1 MLRILKNLL
10 VISIFQLSINIANAQ
25 MPGQPANSYVSG
37 SNWYC
42 NTGYQKSGNS
52 CVSIFASF
60 PNGQPANSYVSGS
73 NWYCNTG
80 YEKSGN
86 SCVNIFDKTN
96 KSTQTENT
104 TPNTYPT
111 EQNSYEKDKSINIQT
126 SDTPIK
132 KKISKPKDMPNNAIS
147 GGLPPLK
154 N

>member
-1 MLRILKNLL
+1 MLRIIKNLL

-42 NTGYQKSGNS
+42 NTGY
-52 CVSIFASF
+52 
-60 PNGQPANSYVSGS
+60 
-73 NWYCNTG
+73 
-80 YEKSGN
+80 EKSGN

-96 KSTQTENT
+96 KSIQTENT
-104 TPNTYPT
+104 TPNTFPT
-111 EQNSYEKDKSINIQT
+111 EQKSYEKDKSINIQT

-132 KKISKPKDMPNNAIS
+132 KKISKPKDMPNKAIS